1 MAGAADGAGVG
12 ATDGAADGGA
22 IDGAVEAG
30 ADADGAVDA
39 DGGADGGSDA
49 AASWT
54 VKANW
59 PRSMSPSSAD
69 AEVHLIVYVPS
80 REGRRLEGHPL
91 GRRRVAR
98 PDRRPVWPEQ
108 PERALR
114 GVEVLREGEPD
125 RCRRRVEDIAV
136 GGIRRDELGVGEGGR
151 GAGEGQEQGR
161 ERRVDRPAGDGPG
174 GWATRKAR
182 LGDAS
187 DTHGCGV

>member
-1 MAGAADGAGVG
+1 MDGA
-12 ATDGAADGGA
+12 A

-30 ADADGAVDA
+30 ADADGAVE
-39 DGGADGGSDA
+39 ADGGSDGGNDA

-54 VKANW
+54 VKVNW

-80 REGRRLEGHPL
+80 
-91 GRRRVAR
+91 
-98 PDRRPVWPEQ
+98 
-108 PERALR
+108 ER
-114 GVEVLREGEPD
+114 GGGWS
-125 RCRRRVEDIAV
+125 DIALAAVASPVPMAAPSGPSSRNELFAGSRFSEKASLIVVGEASRTSPV

-151 GAGEGQEQGR
+151 GAGEGQEQGGR
-161 ERRVDRPAGDGPG
+161 ERRVDRPAGDDPG
-174 GWATRKAR
+174 GWATRTAR